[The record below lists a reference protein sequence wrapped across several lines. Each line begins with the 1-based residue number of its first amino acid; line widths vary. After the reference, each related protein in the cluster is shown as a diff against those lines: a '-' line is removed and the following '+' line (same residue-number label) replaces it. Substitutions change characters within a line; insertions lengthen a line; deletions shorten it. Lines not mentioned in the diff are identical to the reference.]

1 MTAPRK
7 PGPLTESVGREPA
20 TIQEWREANGRLSQR
35 IAQVERER
43 DEARASLVDLQSAHS
58 TTIWDMRVARN
69 LREAIA
75 DARARHNDCN
85 ALNQLID
92 ALRAEVARLTAGL
105 ESIEQLTRCEV
116 DGEPAYGPGGAQ
128 AWIILQ
134 GSNRPL
140 EREQEKNAALRV
152 ELAAVRREE
161 REACAKEK
169 P

>member
-1 MTAPRK
+1 MTPHFDHEDAQNQR
-7 PGPLTESVGREPA
+7 GRVHA
-20 TIQEWREANGRLSQR
+20 TLKMLQD
-35 IAQVERER
+35 RER
-43 DEARASLVDLQSAHS
+43 GENEPQVCSNSRCEELCHAVIEASVLLDS
-58 TTIWDMRVARN
+58 TKEA

-128 AWIILQ
+128 AWIILK